1 MNNENKEAE
10 VLAMSMGMTLKCAE
24 YTIPNT
30 LATITKTLGVFRAT
44 GVYDL
49 WHEHHGDEYG
59 TTIM

>member
-1 MNNENKEAE
+1 
-10 VLAMSMGMTLKCAE
+10 MSMGMTLKCAE